1 MSQKSGE
8 RSRTP
13 GASCL
18 FNFVYSI
25 RSKSRISEKGEGGG
39 DGRMY
44 KGYVVSANI
53 DMYTSWSALAIPV
66 LDRQT
71 DRQTDKW
78 N

>member
-39 DGRMY
+39 GEGTVECIKVMSY
-44 KGYVVSANI
+44 PPTLICILVGVH
-53 DMYTSWSALAIPV
+53 
-66 LDRQT
+66 
-71 DRQTDKW
+71 
-78 N
+78 